1 MSIEF
6 TCNQCGA
13 ELTAPD
19 AAAGKRAKCP
29 SCAAA
34 TLAPIPEGMA
44 RPEPPVPAGP
54 FGYLPPVVPSRIE
67 LGDVV
72 GRTWDVYYRNL
83 WTLIAVV
90 FLAGAGSAVA
100 AIVGLAYDAA
110 VVWLLLQL
118 GWFEAAVLAGILLLI
133 PLLMPAVWIHVGQVV
148 YVRRMARGQRAEL
161 ADLLRG
167 GPMTVHYFKAALLLM
182 LLTVLGTA
190 ACIVPGVWLAVV
202 LAPWLFLI
210 VDRQARPR
218 EAFTAS
224 RQLTAGNRTALL
236 LVLAVHAGVLMLAQ
250 AIPLGIGHLFAT
262 PFLALLWAVAYLR
275 LTGQATAAVVRSG
288 E

>member
-1 MSIEF
+1 
-6 TCNQCGA
+6 
-13 ELTAPD
+13 
-19 AAAGKRAKCP
+19 
-29 SCAAA
+29 
-34 TLAPIPEGMA
+34 
-44 RPEPPVPAGP
+44 
-54 FGYLPPVVPSRIE
+54 
-67 LGDVV
+67 
-72 GRTWDVYYRNL
+72 
-83 WTLIAVV
+83 
-90 FLAGAGSAVA
+90 
-100 AIVGLAYDAA
+100 
-110 VVWLLLQL
+110 
-118 GWFEAAVLAGILLLI
+118 
-133 PLLMPAVWIHVGQVV
+133 
-148 YVRRMARGQRAEL
+148 
-161 ADLLRG
+161 
-167 GPMTVHYFKAALLLM
+167 MTVHYFKAALLLM

-224 RQLTAGNRTALL
+224 RRLTAGNRTALL